1 MKTWEDV
8 RAFAFAARE
17 LGNGAVSVLTNTDQ
31 EGAAFYRPE
40 GCLKLDVQRLE
51 ALGWQPETALAEM
64 FRRMQAGFQRKTGG
78 REAI

>member
-51 ALGWQPETALAEM
+51 ALGWRPETALAEM
-64 FRRMQAGFQRKTGG
+64 FRRMQAGFQEKSGG
-78 REAI
+78 EAI